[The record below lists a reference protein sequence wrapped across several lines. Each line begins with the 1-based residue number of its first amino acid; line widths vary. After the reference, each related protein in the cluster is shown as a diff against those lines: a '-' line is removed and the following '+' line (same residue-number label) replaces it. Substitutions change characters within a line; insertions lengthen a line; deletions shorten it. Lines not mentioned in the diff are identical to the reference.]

1 MTIRSR
7 NTSRSLRCELLEGRK
22 LMAADLAVLE
32 AVEFESAEIAPQPGS
47 LSSFEN
53 MAGWAGHYP
62 GVAEVS
68 HFDGPQ
74 FDDIYNVIGPESAG
88 HYSDG
93 AAGVMARQLVEGTQV
108 GSEGFVAPVDGWPRP
123 GLIHDQVDQVA
134 AGTYD
139 WETVYGF

>member
-7 NTSRSLRCELLEGRK
+7 NTRRSLRCETLEGRK
-22 LMAADLAVLE
+22 LMAADLVVLD
-32 AVEFESAEIAPQPGS
+32 AVEFESVEIAPQPGS
-47 LSSFEN
+47 SSSFEN

-62 GVAEVS
+62 GVAQVS

-74 FDDIYNVIGPESAG
+74 FDDIRDVLNGP
-88 HYSDG
+88 
-93 AAGVMARQLVEGTQV
+93 
-108 GSEGFVAPVDGWPRP
+108 GWDK
-123 GLIHDQVDQVA
+123 GLTGQVA